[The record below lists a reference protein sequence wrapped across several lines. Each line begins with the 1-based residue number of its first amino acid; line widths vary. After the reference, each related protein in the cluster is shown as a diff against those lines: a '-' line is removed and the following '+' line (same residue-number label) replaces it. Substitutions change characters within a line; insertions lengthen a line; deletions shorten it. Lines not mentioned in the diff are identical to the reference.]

1 MFLTR
6 NWMLIKMTLMFKNF
20 KQCRH
25 RRGSL
30 RLEGEPVRALSCL
43 LRVALHAGS
52 VRGARRLCAAA
63 ADVRPEV

>member
-1 MFLTR
+1 
-6 NWMLIKMTLMFKNF
+6 MFKNF

-43 LRVALHAGS
+43 LHVAVHAGS